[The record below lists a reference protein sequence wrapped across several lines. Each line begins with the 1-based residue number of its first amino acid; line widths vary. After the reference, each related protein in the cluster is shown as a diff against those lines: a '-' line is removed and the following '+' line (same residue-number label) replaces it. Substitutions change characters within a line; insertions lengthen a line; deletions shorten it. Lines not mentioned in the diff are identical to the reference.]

1 VWYPAAAVGAVTA
14 GAVVSATTVNGVAE
28 DVSAQRLV
36 AVTSWLPAGA
46 VADELKVYAPAYGEL
61 ESVPPPVQ
69 PVPSPLAKVRWSI
82 PDSVSLEVPVTV
94 KPPAVPSRMY
104 TVVPV
109 ALALVNEPKVSPG
122 TEGAVGSLTV
132 MLGDAAR
139 FVSVPLELDF
149 SWACQVCAPAGTGA
163 MAPGPPEPVSPYV
176 MVNVLPPES
185 VSEET
190 VIV

>member
-1 VWYPAAAVGAVTA
+1 MRVTA

-28 DVSAQRLV
+28 DVSAQPLV

-46 VADELKVYAPAYGEL
+46 VADELKVYTPAYGEL
-61 ESVPPPVQ
+61 ESAPPPAQ
-69 PVPSPLAKVRWSI
+69 PVPRPLAKVRWSI

-94 KPPAVPSRMY
+94 KPPAVAWRMY

-122 TEGAVGSLTV
+122 AEGAVVSLTV

-139 FVSVPLELDF
+139 FMSVPLELD
-149 SWACQVCAPAGTGA
+149 SPAPARSA
-163 MAPGPPEPVSPYV
+163 LPREPGQWHLVRR
-176 MVNVLPPES
+176 NRCRR
-185 VSEET
+185 T
-190 VIV
+190 